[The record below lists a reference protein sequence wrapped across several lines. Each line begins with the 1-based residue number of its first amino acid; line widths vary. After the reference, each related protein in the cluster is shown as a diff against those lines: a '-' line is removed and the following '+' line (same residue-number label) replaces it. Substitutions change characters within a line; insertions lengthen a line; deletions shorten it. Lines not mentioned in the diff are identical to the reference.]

1 MAEFMVQAQDLKAK
15 AEELR
20 GLKQQL
26 QAKCTEYAEKG
37 SALAGSFEGDTAS
50 MFLNEVNMH
59 NGKMSEFINL
69 VEQYCVAMEQN
80 AARYAN
86 ADNQSADIVKTKNF

>member
-37 SALAGSFEGDTAS
+37 SALAGSFDTAN